1 MLTTLTTVLADS
13 TISAMPAQQSS
24 TGGSI
29 YVVMT
34 VTLLIWGGVFFYL
47 FYLDK
52 KLNRVKRKMEYSETS
67 ELSE

>member
-1 MLTTLTTVLADS
+1 MFTILTTALAD
-13 TISAMPAQQSS
+13 TTLSAMPAQPSS
-24 TGGSI
+24 TGGNI

-52 KLNRVKRKMEYSETS
+52 KLNRVKRKMEHSETM

>member
-1 MLTTLTTVLADS
+1 MLPILTAALADS
-13 TISAMPAQQSS
+13 TISAMPAQQTA

-29 YVVMT
+29 YTVMA

-52 KLNRVKRKMEYSETS
+52 KLNRVKRKMEHSETL
-67 ELSE
+67 EIPE